1 VARACGNPAIAA
13 IVTAMAVVDKPS
25 AREAKRLQTRER
37 LMGAAIAEFKR
48 SGMTDADVSAIVA
61 AAGVAHGTFFFHF
74 PTKEHVLLELELR
87 EEQRIAKQLDRYVAS
102 KRDDLSAILKEAVRL
117 VVGLERRLGAV
128 LFKDFLALHFSQ
140 TRPTDESKEHPVIV
154 TVAQEIERAQ
164 RRGEVAADVNP
175 MNSAVF
181 FLLGLYALLTTT
193 HDWPRQGAMLDDYVT
208 RTLRGI
214 EAR

>member
-1 VARACGNPAIAA
+1 
-13 IVTAMAVVDKPS
+13 MAVVDKPS

-48 SGMTDADVSAIVA
+48 SGIAEADVGAIVA

-74 PTKEHVLLELELR
+74 PTKQHVLLELERR
-87 EEQRIAKQLDRYVAS
+87 EEERIAKQLGRYADS
-102 KRDDLSAILKEAVRL
+102 KRSLPEILAEAVRL
-117 VVGLERRLGAV
+117 VLGLERRLGAV

-140 TRPTDESKEHPVIV
+140 HRPADESNEHPVIV
-154 TVAQEIERAQ
+154 RVAQEIERAQ
-164 RRGEVAADVNP
+164 QAGRVAADVSP

-193 HDWPRQGAMLDDYVT
+193 HDWPTQSAMLDDYVA

>member
-1 VARACGNPAIAA
+1 
-13 IVTAMAVVDKPS
+13 MAVAERPS

-48 SGMTDADVSAIVA
+48 SGMAAADVSAIVA

-74 PTKEHVLLELELR
+74 PTKEHVLLELEHR
-87 EEQRIAKQLDRYVAS
+87 EEERIAKELGRFVTAQR
-102 KRDDLSAILKEAVRL
+102 DLSSTLKEAARL
-117 VVGLERRLGAV
+117 VMGLERRLGAV

-140 TRPTDESKEHPVIV
+140 TRPVDESKEHPVIV
-154 TVAQEIERAQ
+154 LVAQQIEGAQ
-164 RRGEVAADVNP
+164 DGGRVDPDVNP

-193 HDWPRQGAMLDDYVT
+193 HDWPAQDAMLEDYVT
-208 RTLRGI
+208 RNLRSIG
-214 EAR
+214 AH

>member
-1 VARACGNPAIAA
+1 
-13 IVTAMAVVDKPS
+13 MAVAERPS

-48 SGMTDADVSAIVA
+48 SGMAAADVSAIVA

-74 PTKEHVLLELELR
+74 PTKEHVLLELEHR
-87 EEQRIAKQLDRYVAS
+87 EEERIAKELGRFVTSQR
-102 KRDDLSAILKEAVRL
+102 DLSSMLKEAARL
-117 VVGLERRLGAV
+117 VMGLERRLGAV

-140 TRPTDESKEHPVIV
+140 TRPVDESKEHPVIV
-154 TVAQEIERAQ
+154 LVAQQIEGAQ
-164 RRGEVAADVNP
+164 DGGRVDPDVNP

-193 HDWPRQGAMLDDYVT
+193 HDWPAQDAMLEDYVT
-208 RTLRGI
+208 RNLRSIG
-214 EAR
+214 AH

>member
-1 VARACGNPAIAA
+1 
-13 IVTAMAVVDKPS
+13 MAVAERPS

-48 SGMTDADVSAIVA
+48 SGMAAADVSAIVA

-74 PTKEHVLLELELR
+74 PTKEHVLLELEHR
-87 EEQRIAKQLDRYVAS
+87 EEERIAKELGRFVTSQR
-102 KRDDLSAILKEAVRL
+102 DLSSTLKETTRL
-117 VVGLERRLGAV
+117 VKGLERRLGAA

-140 TRPTDESKEHPVIV
+140 TRPVDESKEHPVIV
-154 TVAQEIERAQ
+154 LVAQQIDGAQ
-164 RRGEVAADVNP
+164 DSGRVDPDVNP

-193 HDWPRQGAMLDDYVT
+193 HDWPAQDAMLEDYVA
-208 RTLRGI
+208 RNLRGI
-214 EAR
+214 GAH

>member
-1 VARACGNPAIAA
+1 M
-13 IVTAMAVVDKPS
+13 TVVDKPS

-48 SGMTDADVSAIVA
+48 AGMAEADVGAIVA

-74 PTKEHVLLELELR
+74 PTKEYVLLELEQR
-87 EEQRIAKQLDRYVAS
+87 EEERIAKQLARFIGS
-102 KRDDLSAILKEAVRL
+102 EHDLADTLGEAVRL
-117 VVGLERRLGAV
+117 VMGLERRLGPV

-140 TRPTDESKEHPVIV
+140 TRPPLDESRQHPVIV
-154 TVAQEIERAQ
+154 LVAQEIEGAQ
-164 RRGEVAADVNP
+164 TRGDVDPAVTP

-193 HDWPRQGAMLDDYVT
+193 HEWPGQAAMIDDYVA
-208 RTLRGI
+208 RTLRSI
-214 EAR
+214 ATK

>member
-1 VARACGNPAIAA
+1 
-13 IVTAMAVVDKPS
+13 MAVVDKPS

-37 LMGAAIAEFKR
+37 LMGAAVAEFKR
-48 SGMTDADVSAIVA
+48 AGIAEADVGAIVT

-74 PTKEHVLLELELR
+74 PTKQHVLLELERR
-87 EEQRIAKQLDRYVAS
+87 EEERIAKQLTRYAES
-102 KRDDLSAILKEAVRL
+102 KRDVESILKEAVRL
-117 VVGLERRLGAV
+117 VLGLERRLGAV

-140 TRPTDESKEHPVIV
+140 SRPADESQEHPVIV
-154 TVAQEIERAQ
+154 RVANEIQRAKDAG
-164 RRGEVAADVNP
+164 RVAREVNP

-181 FLLGLYALLTTT
+181 FLLGIYALLTTT
-193 HDWPRQGAMLDDYVT
+193 HDWPNQSAMLDDYVA

>member
-1 VARACGNPAIAA
+1 
-13 IVTAMAVVDKPS
+13 MAVADKLS

-48 SGMTDADVSAIVA
+48 TGMADADVSAIVA

-74 PTKEHVLLELELR
+74 PTKEHVLLALERR
-87 EEQRIAKQLDRYVAS
+87 EEDRIAKQFTQFLKSKHDLAS
-102 KRDDLSAILKEAVRL
+102 VLNEAAQL
-117 VVGLERRLGAV
+117 VIGLEHRLGDM

-140 TRPTDESKEHPVIV
+140 TRPPAEDERDHPLIV
-154 TVAQEIERAQ
+154 SVGAEIARAQE
-164 RRGEVAADVNP
+164 RGETDPAVNP

-193 HDWPRQGAMLDDYVT
+193 HDWPTRDALLDDYVT
-208 RTLRGI
+208 RTLRSMQP
-214 EAR
+214 

>member
-1 VARACGNPAIAA
+1 
-13 IVTAMAVVDKPS
+13 MAVVDKPS
-25 AREAKRLQTRER
+25 AREAKRLRTRER

-48 SGMTDADVSAIVA
+48 SGMTEADVSAIVT

-74 PTKEHVLLELELR
+74 PTKEHVLLELERR
-87 EEQRIAKQLDRYVAS
+87 EEERIAKQLDRYVGS
-102 KRDDLSAILKEAVRL
+102 KRGDLLAILNEAVRL
-117 VVGLERRLGAV
+117 VLGLERRLGAV

-154 TVAQEIERAQ
+154 TMAQEIERVQ
-164 RRGEVAADVNP
+164 QHGDVAADVNP

-193 HDWPRQGAMLDDYVT
+193 HDWPTQGAMLEDYVV

>member
-1 VARACGNPAIAA
+1 
-13 IVTAMAVVDKPS
+13 MAVVDKPS
-25 AREAKRLQTRER
+25 ARETKRLQTRER

-48 SGMTDADVSAIVA
+48 SGLAAADVGAIVT

-74 PTKEHVLLELELR
+74 PTKEHVLLELERR
-87 EEQRIAKQLDRYVAS
+87 EEERIAKRLSRYVDSERDLAS
-102 KRDDLSAILKEAVRL
+102 LLQEAVRL
-117 VVGLERRLGAV
+117 VIGLERRLGAA

-154 TVAQEIERAQ
+154 TVAREIEHAQ
-164 RRGEVAADVNP
+164 QSGQVDLDVNP

-193 HDWPRQGAMLDDYVT
+193 HDWPAQGAMLEDYVT
-208 RTLRGI
+208 RTMRSI
-214 EAR
+214 EAH